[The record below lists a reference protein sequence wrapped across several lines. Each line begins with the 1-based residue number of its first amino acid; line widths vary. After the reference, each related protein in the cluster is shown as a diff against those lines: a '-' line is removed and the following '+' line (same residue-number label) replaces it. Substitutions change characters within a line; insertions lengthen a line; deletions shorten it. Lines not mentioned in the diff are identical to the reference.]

1 MRHEYGT
8 EIEWARNCRY
18 FIGCE
23 ERDMAIMKKIEYEQ
37 ASPEAR
43 AVFDDIMATRK
54 VDTVNDIWK
63 VLANDPPTMRRNWEN
78 MKQAMAPGKLDSL
91 TKEMIYIAVSIN
103 NNCDYC
109 INSHTAAARKA
120 GMSDAMLS
128 ELIAV
133 VSVANAGNRLAIGY
147 QVEVDDRFK
156 PVL

>member
-1 MRHEYGT
+1 
-8 EIEWARNCRY
+8 
-18 FIGCE
+18 
-23 ERDMAIMKKIEYEQ
+23 MAIMKKLEYEQ
-37 ASPEAR
+37 ASAEAK
-43 AVFDDIMATRK
+43 AVFDDIMKTRK
-54 VDTVNDIWK
+54 VGTVNDIWK
-63 VLANDPPTMRRNWEN
+63 VLANHPATMRRNWES
-78 MKQAMAPGKLDSL
+78 MKEAMAPGALDSL

>member
-1 MRHEYGT
+1 
-8 EIEWARNCRY
+8 
-18 FIGCE
+18 
-23 ERDMAIMKKIEYEQ
+23 MAIMKKLEYEQ
-37 ASPEAR
+37 ASAEAK
-43 AVFDDIMATRK
+43 AVFDDIMKTRK

-63 VLANDPPTMRRNWEN
+63 VLANHPATMRRNWES
-78 MKQAMAPGKLDSL
+78 MKEAMAPGALDSL

-120 GMSDAMLS
+120 GMNDAMLS